1 MSWKDIIKDAKI
13 SGSSLDLGDRE
24 LNTDNLRIE
33 IEMKEVSGSYR
44 RKPSSYGGDRV
55 SDKHAP
61 ISGFTEFGEYEF
73 AFLPKLTGYAEIID
87 DAGTMEKIKAEDI
100 EVYFEGGSFKNIKT
114 FPVPISF
121 KVELDFDEVP
131 IVYITMEVA

>member
-1 MSWKDIIKDAKI
+1 MSWEDILKDANI
-13 SGSSLDLGDRE
+13 SGSYLDLGDRE
-24 LNTDNLRIE
+24 LNTDNLRID

-44 RKPSSYGGDRV
+44 RKTSSYGGDII
-55 SDKHAP
+55 SDKYAP
-61 ISGFTEFGEYEF
+61 RSGFTEFGEYEF
-73 AFLPKLTGYAEIID
+73 AFLPKLTGYAETIN
-87 DAGTMEKIKAEDI
+87 DAGTMEKFKAEDI

-131 IVYITMEVA
+131 IVYITMQVA

>member
-1 MSWKDIIKDAKI
+1 MSWKNILKDAKI
-13 SGSSLDLGDRE
+13 SGSYLDLGDRE
-24 LNTDNLRIE
+24 LNIDNLKID

-44 RKPSSYGGDRV
+44 RKTSPYGGDRI
-55 SDKHAP
+55 SDKNAP

-73 AFLPKLTGYAEIID
+73 AFLPKLTGYAETIN
-87 DAGTMEKIKAEDI
+87 DAGTMETFKAEDI